1 MDDFNYIEWPELA
14 HAIESGSINCYDSEE
29 SALAAGGPYS
39 MTDALMFK
47 LKNRHVWLCVDYVD
61 EEDWYGDISAIAAL
75 NIDNS
80 YGIDAVDSKIFYRNI
95 PEKTTYHNN
104 ISLRD
109 RFAMAAL
116 TGLLVNG
123 GNINDVVTKAFLI
136 ADKALKER
144 CINE

>member
-14 HAIESGSINCYDSEE
+14 HAIESGSINCYDSEG

-61 EEDWYGDISAIAAL
+61 EEDWCGDISAIAAL
-75 NIDNS
+75 NIDSS
-80 YGIDAVDSKIFYRNI
+80 YGIDSVDSKIFYRKL

-109 RFAMAAL
+109 SFAMAAI
-116 TGLLVNG
+116 TGLLAKGVE
-123 GNINDVVTKAFLI
+123 IDSVVTKAFLI